1 MSLVDSILDR
11 DGRLFPPVDE
21 NRLIQLTAQAQRQ
34 LGLALPDDY
43 LDFLRRSNGACVDGV
58 ILYPAASIRQDAMEL
73 PGIIEINLSRRQA
86 RPGLSDLVILGE
98 FDDDYLVYQPVEPLF
113 QRVDRIALDRWDA
126 APTLGRLVTQLLDS
140 LG

>member
-1 MSLVDSILDR
+1 MSLVDSILGH
-11 DGRLFPPVDE
+11 DGQLFPPVDE
-21 NRLIQLTAQAQRQ
+21 TRLAQLTEQAQRR

-58 ILYPAASIRQDAMEL
+58 ILYPAASFRQEAMEL
-73 PGIIEINLSRRQA
+73 PGVIEINLSRRQA
-86 RPGLSDLVILGE
+86 RPGLRHLLILGE
-98 FDDDYLVYQPVEPLF
+98 FDDDYLLYQPAEF
-113 QRVDRIALDRWDA
+113 RRVDRISLDRWDA